1 VKYII
6 ISLLSSIFGT
16 IEAQLPIPKVVLVIA
31 DGIPA
36 DVMERLQP
44 PAMQQLIK
52 EGQYTRAFVGG
63 KTGTYSQTPTISAP
77 GYNDMLTG
85 TWAYKHNV
93 WDNDKQHPDYNYPS
107 IFRLLKSSR
116 PESRTAIFSTWIEN
130 RKTLLGE
137 DLPATGKLH
146 TDYVFD
152 GYEKD
157 TVRFPHDTASA
168 YLHHIDEY
176 VVHCADSVIRKN
188 GPELSWIYLEYTDDV
203 GHSKGTG
210 SAFDSAIGM
219 LDNQMRKIAEAI
231 HFRETHYNEQWLL
244 LITTDH
250 GRDSITG
257 MGHGDQSDRERTT
270 WMILNKP
277 VGNAYFF
284 SMPPAIVDV
293 LPSVADYLHIPIK
306 ASVARELDG
315 VPFTGPVSVSNA
327 QMTAAGDSLTVTWKS
342 FIPGEKIKIYISFTN
357 NIHEG
362 KQDEYK
368 LIGKIVSSAGTFSC
382 SIPALAEKTFYKV
395 IIEAKYNSLNIW
407 HIEKALQAGT
417 NCPRTSISPS

>member
-1 VKYII
+1 MKYII
-6 ISLLSSIFGT
+6 ICLLSSIFGS

-44 PAMQQLIK
+44 PTMQQLIK

-107 IFRLLKSSR
+107 IFRLLKSSS

-157 TVRFPHDTASA
+157 TVRFPHDTAGA
-168 YLHHIDEY
+168 YLHYIDEY

-219 LDNQMRKIAEAI
+219 LDNQVRKIAGAI

-257 MGHGDQSDRERTT
+257 MEHGDQTDRERTT

-284 SMPPAIVDV
+284 SMPPAM
-293 LPSVADYLHIPIK
+293 
-306 ASVARELDG
+306 
-315 VPFTGPVSVSNA
+315 N
-327 QMTAAGDSLTVTWKS
+327 
-342 FIPGEKIKIYISFTN
+342 IS
-357 NIHEG
+357 
-362 KQDEYK
+362 
-368 LIGKIVSSAGTFSC
+368 
-382 SIPALAEKTFYKV
+382 
-395 IIEAKYNSLNIW
+395 
-407 HIEKALQAGT
+407 
-417 NCPRTSISPS
+417 